1 MNLLRTK
8 PISTYLKDMET
19 SKLKKSLNA
28 LDITVMGLGVT
39 IGTGIFVLTGVVAAK
54 YAGPGV
60 MLSFVL
66 AGITCIF
73 VALAYSELA
82 ATLPVAGSGYTYTYG
97 TLGEIFA
104 WIVGWGLVMEYTIGA
119 SAVSVGWGAYFT
131 GLLKSAG
138 IILPAAFTSSPMNG
152 GIIDLPSVC
161 IVWVCTVLLIQG
173 IRESARANRI
183 LVAIKI
189 AVIFTFLFLAG
200 PNVDTMNWDPFLP
213 FGWAGVSA
221 GAAIIFFAY
230 IGFDCVATA
239 AEEAKNPARDMPIGI
254 IASLLLCTALYVAV
268 CAVLT
273 GAVPY
278 YLLDNAEPVSFALRS
293 IGYNFGSALVGTGAL
308 CGLTTVILVLIY
320 SQSRV
325 FYAMSRDG
333 LLPKAFSDIDDKSG
347 TPVKVT
353 LMIGLIVSLLAGLTP
368 INIIAEMTSAG
379 TLFAF
384 FCAVSGVM
392 ILRKK
397 HPELP
402 RTFKCPALYVMGTL
416 GILFS
421 AYLFYNLSYHT
432 HLLFFSWLIIGL
444 IAYSTYGYKHSHLN
458 ASSVVADETGRR
470 PAGEDE

>member
-119 SAVSVGWGAYFT
+119 SAVSVGWGAYFN
-131 GLLKSAG
+131 GLLKSGG
-138 IILPAAFTSSPMNG
+138 IHLPAMFTSGPAAG
-152 GIIDLPSVC
+152 GIIDLPSVF
-161 IVWVCTVLLIQG
+161 IVWFCTILLVQG

-189 AVIFTFLFLAG
+189 TVIFVFLFLAG
-200 PNVDTMNWDPFLP
+200 PKVDPTNWADFLP

-230 IGFDCVATA
+230 IGFDAVATA
-239 AEEAKNPARDMPIGI
+239 AEETKNPARDMPLGI
-254 IASLLLCTALYVAV
+254 IASLLMCTFLYVAV

-273 GAVPY
+273 GVVPY
-278 YLLDNAEPVSFALRS
+278 YLLDNAEPVSFALRT
-293 IGYNFGSALVGTGAL
+293 IGYNFGSAMVGTGAL
-308 CGLTTVILVLIY
+308 CGLTTVVLVMIY

-333 LLPKAFSDIDDKSG
+333 LLPKAFSDIDEKSG
-347 TPVKVT
+347 TPVKIT
-353 LMIGLIVSLLAGLTP
+353 LAIGFIVSILAGLTP

-392 ILRKK
+392 VLRKK

-402 RTFKCPALYVMGTL
+402 RTFKCPCLYVVGVL

-421 AYLFYNLSYHT
+421 AYLFYNLSFNT
-432 HLLFFSWLIIGL
+432 HCLFFSWLLIGL
-444 IAYSTYGYKHSHLN
+444 VVHFTYGQKHSHLN
-458 ASSVVADETGRR
+458 KLEGTEEAPSV
-470 PAGEDE
+470 GEGK